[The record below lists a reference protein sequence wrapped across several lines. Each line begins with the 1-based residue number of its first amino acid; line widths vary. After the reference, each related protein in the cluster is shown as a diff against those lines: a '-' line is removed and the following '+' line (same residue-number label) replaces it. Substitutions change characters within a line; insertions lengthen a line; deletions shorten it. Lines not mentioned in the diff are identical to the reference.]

1 MPKVNLGFTPSR
13 QAEVIAKTIRRYMV
27 DNDIPDLTTM
37 ADRLNM
43 SRQTLSR
50 KLSEGGW
57 KDTELAAAIRVL
69 KIWPE
74 EVLAMFG
81 QKLPKDAA

>member
-13 QAEVIAKTIRRYMV
+13 QADVIAKTIRRYMV

-37 ADRLNM
+37 AQRLSM
-43 SRQTLSR
+43 SRQTFSR
-50 KLSEGGW
+50 KLKQGGW
-57 KDTELAAAIRVL
+57 DEAELATAIRVL
-69 KIWPE
+69 KIRPE

-81 QKLPKDAA
+81 LKLPQGAA

>member
-13 QAEVIAKTIRRYMV
+13 QADVIAKTIRRYMV

-37 ADRLNM
+37 AQRLSM
-43 SRQTLSR
+43 SRQTFSR
-50 KLSEGGW
+50 KLNQGGW
-57 KDTELAAAIRVL
+57 DEVELATAIRVL
-69 KIWPE
+69 KIRPE

-81 QKLPKDAA
+81 LKLPQGAA